1 MSWVFSEFFVGNNC
15 MGRLICPTGGTLV
28 GVCTNIGECCA
39 ANGDYYH
46 YYKNLCFFFIII
58 TIIIGS
64 IIIIVCTNVV
74 LSTMICIYY

>member
-1 MSWVFSEFFVGNNC
+1 MSWVFSVFFVGNNC

-46 YYKNLCFFFIII
+46 YYKNLCFFII
-58 TIIIGS
+58 S
-64 IIIIVCTNVV
+64 SFIIIVCTNVMLLTV
-74 LSTMICIYY
+74 TVFNY

>member
-46 YYKNLCFFFIII
+46 YYKNLCFFII
-58 TIIIGS
+58 S
-64 IIIIVCTNVV
+64 SFIIIVCTNVV
-74 LSTMICIYY
+74 LPTVTHIYY